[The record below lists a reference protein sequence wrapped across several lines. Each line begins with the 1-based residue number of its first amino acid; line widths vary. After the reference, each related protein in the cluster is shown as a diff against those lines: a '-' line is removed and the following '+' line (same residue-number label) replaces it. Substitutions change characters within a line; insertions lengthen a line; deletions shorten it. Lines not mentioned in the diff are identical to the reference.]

1 MGGTSLAPLSSIAL
15 RGKKTEEIASRLSNI
30 GFGALPY
37 HAGLEADTRRQTQ
50 ERFLGGQVSIIVATI
65 AFGMGI
71 DNPCV
76 RLVVHYDLPRS
87 IEGYYQETGRAG
99 RDGQPS
105 DRVLFFSYADR
116 SQQDFFIRKIEDDVE
131 RANAEKRLE
140 LMVDYCQAKSCR
152 RQFLLNYFGE
162 DWPHNNCGGCDIC
175 LPASDHLDLRVEFD
189 GTEITQ
195 KLLSTIIKTE
205 SGFGANHIVN
215 VLRGSQSKRLLSFG
229 HDRLSVYGI
238 ARGVT
243 ADQLKDT
250 IEQLIDVG
258 LIERSSGRLPILALT
273 VKARKFLEN
282 RGSITLLKRGN
293 DIHYSQTNPV
303 VGHDAD
309 LFEKLRRLRKNL
321 ADELGVPVFI
331 VYHDTVLRQTAFTMP
346 TNRTDLLAI
355 RGVGKDKLQ
364 RFGDQFIAVISAHV
378 ACAGNAS
385 GQVLPPEI

>member
-1 MGGTSLAPLSSIAL
+1 MTEAARFVTSFDRSNLTYRVKSKRNSFEGLADLVGRHKSGSIIIYCSS
-15 RGKKTEEIASRLSNI
+15 RKKTEEIASRLSNI

-105 DRVLFFSYADR
+105 DCVLFFSYADR

-189 GTEITQ
+189 GDRDNTE
-195 KLLSTIIKTE
+195 
-205 SGFGANHIVN
+205 AIVN
-215 VLRGSQSKRLLSFG
+215 HYQ
-229 HDRLSVYGI
+229 DR
-238 ARGVT
+238 
-243 ADQLKDT
+243 
-250 IEQLIDVG
+250 EW
-258 LIERSSGRLPILALT
+258 
-273 VKARKFLEN
+273 
-282 RGSITLLKRGN
+282 
-293 DIHYSQTNPV
+293 
-303 VGHDAD
+303 
-309 LFEKLRRLRKNL
+309 
-321 ADELGVPVFI
+321 
-331 VYHDTVLRQTAFTMP
+331 
-346 TNRTDLLAI
+346 I
-355 RGVGKDKLQ
+355 RGQSHCQCSPRQPVKTFVVIRTRSAFGLWHSQ
-364 RFGDQFIAVISAHV
+364 RGHSRPA
-378 ACAGNAS
+378 
-385 GQVLPPEI
+385 